1 MKGTQFT
8 ALLFFHPFFHYAE
21 SICLFS
27 IPLLLL
33 LLLLLLLFNLLLFI
47 FFALEL
53 SVR

>member
-33 LLLLLLLFNLLLFI
+33 LLLLLFNLLLFI